1 MGEYMGSIQDL
12 KKGSSNKAENVFSD
26 LLSPIDDESDDHGI
40 DNQLLGRINTC
51 RDQIKEAEEEEAKWT
66 VDVVDPVM
74 SGGDMTEDEIRS
86 VFDEFDADKGGS
98 IDESELR
105 AALKKLGRNLNE
117 HEANKIFREIDV
129 DGNGEIDFDEFRVMV
144 GQSWFME
151 SYQNKLAQKT
161 QRMLSM
167 LNIGDDGV
175 ENDDEYDDDDDDKE
189 DDNEIQAKNEQIE
202 ALQKEINAQKE
213 NEK

>member
-51 RDQIKEAEEEEAKWT
+51 RDQIKEAEEEAKWT